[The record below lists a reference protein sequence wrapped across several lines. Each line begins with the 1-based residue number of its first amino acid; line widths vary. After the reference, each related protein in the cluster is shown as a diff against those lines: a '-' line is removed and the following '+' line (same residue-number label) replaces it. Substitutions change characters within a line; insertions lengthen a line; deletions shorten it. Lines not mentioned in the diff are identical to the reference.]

1 MNNIISFNEW
11 REKRERELAR
21 QQINADDWLI
31 AEGDLAVQYLAHETD
46 NPRLVCLHVFCE
58 LAGLLGS
65 NGHTNKELI
74 SLVRLAA
81 RKARLGKGE
90 IGKNP
95 GNESG

>member
-1 MNNIISFNEW
+1 MTNIISFNDW
-11 REKRERELAR
+11 REKRERELEAL
-21 QQINADDWLI
+21 QMAGDQWLI

-46 NPRLVCLHVFCE
+46 NPRLVCLNVFCE

-81 RKARLGKGE
+81 RKARLDTSKITE
-90 IGKNP
+90 C
-95 GNESG
+95 